1 MFTIEELQKLFP
13 QYDGKQMSD
22 LSIKEVV
29 TDSRSQTKNG
39 LFIPIRGENFDGHR
53 FIHDAIQN
61 GSVATLWDKTIP
73 IPEAYKQSI
82 FYFYVEDTIDA
93 LQQLAKYYREKI
105 NPTVIGI
112 TGSNGKTSTKDL
124 LYAVLQTRYKTHATA
139 GNFNNHIGLPLT
151 VLQMP
156 TATEMLILEMG
167 MSDFKEIETLTNIAM
182 PDAAIITNIGES
194 HIEHLGSREGIT
206 KAKLEIKTGLSN
218 EGNLIIDGDEP
229 LLKKEHEDAHV
240 VTCGFGETN
249 DYIVT
254 DVHIGI
260 DETRFKVNGI
270 VYQIPLLGKHHAQNS
285 SFIIALAEKLGVKQS
300 DIQKGMQELQYS
312 KMRFEQIKGKNGV
325 TLINDAYNAS
335 PTSMKAAI
343 EVVKQL
349 SSFKNKVIVLGDVLE
364 LGDYTEDL
372 HRQIAEAID
381 EDVQYVYVYGESAR
395 FIHEA
400 LKEKQVGIHHEHVP
414 TEAALIEKLMAH
426 ANDATVILFKASR
439 GMAFERF
446 VEALSE

>member
-1 MFTIEELQKLFP
+1 MFTIEELQKIFP
-13 QYDGKQMSD
+13 QYDGEQMSD
-22 LSIKEVV
+22 LSITEVV
-29 TDSRSQTKNG
+29 TDSRLQTNNG
-39 LFIPIRGENFDGHR
+39 FFIPIRGENFDGHR

-61 GSVATLWDKTIP
+61 GAVATFWDKSIN

-82 FYFYVEDTIDA
+82 IYFIVDDTIEA
-93 LQQLAKYYREKI
+93 LQLLAKYYREKI

-124 LYAVLQTRYKTHATA
+124 LRAVLQTKYKTHATA

-156 TATEMLILEMG
+156 PDTEMLILEMG
-167 MSDFKEIETLTNIAM
+167 MSDFKEIERLSTIAM
-182 PDAAIITNIGES
+182 PDEAIITNIGES
-194 HIEHLGSREGIT
+194 HIEHLGSREGIA
-206 KAKLEIKTGLSN
+206 KAKLEIKAGLLR
-218 EGNLIIDGDEP
+218 EGSLIIDGDEP
-229 LLKKEHEDAHV
+229 LLKEELEDANV
-240 VTCGFGETN
+240 ITCGFSEAN
-249 DYIVT
+249 DYVVT

-260 DETRFKVNGI
+260 DETRFKVNG
-270 VYQIPLLGKHHAQNS
+270 VAYHIPLLGKHHAQNS
-285 SFIIALAEKLGVKQS
+285 SFIIALAEKLEVKQS
-300 DIQKGMQELQYS
+300 DIQKGMQQLQYS
-312 KMRFEQIKGKNGV
+312 KMRFEQIKGTNGV

-349 SSFKNKVIVLGDVLE
+349 DSFEYKVIVLGDVLE
-364 LGDYTEDL
+364 LGDYTEKL

-400 LKEKQVGIHHEHVP
+400 LKEKQIDIHHEHVE
-414 TEAALIEKLMAH
+414 TEAALIGKLMTH
-426 ANDATVILFKASR
+426 ANDRTVILFKASR

-446 VEALSE
+446 VEALSQ